1 MLNYSHFFVIQKI
14 NFGYHQLLI
23 SILERNVPM
32 VDDCGAADLF
42 TCTSG
47 FMFFVDYNVVHLFV
61 LFSAYFCGPKS
72 QFWLPAA
79 PNIGSLLESVY
90 GKPTRQLVSQ

>member
-1 MLNYSHFFVIQKI
+1 MLNYSHFFVFQKI
-14 NFGYHQLLI
+14 NFVCHQLLI
-23 SILERNVPM
+23 SIVDRDVPM

-79 PNIGSLLESVY
+79 PNIGSLLESA
-90 GKPTRQLVSQ
+90 